1 MQQFQM
7 KLEANLVALV
17 AGWQQVPTCILQN
30 TRLFINGFIDIF
42 FLKSETEVI
51 SLNFPRYF
59 TQKIGD
65 KCVENISGYHL
76 K

>member
-1 MQQFQM
+1 M
-7 KLEANLVALV
+7 KFAGNLKYFISLLELNFK
-17 AGWQQVPTCILQN
+17 LQN
-30 TRLFINGFIDIF
+30 TRLFINSFIDIF
-42 FLKSETEVI
+42 FLKSETGGI

-65 KCVENISGYHL
+65 KCVEIISGYHL

>member
-1 MQQFQM
+1 M
-7 KLEANLVALV
+7 K
-17 AGWQQVPTCILQN
+17 LQN
-30 TRLFINGFIDIF
+30 THLFINGFIDIL

-59 TQKIGD
+59 TQKISD

>member
-1 MQQFQM
+1 M
-7 KLEANLVALV
+7 K
-17 AGWQQVPTCILQN
+17 LQN

-42 FLKSETEVI
+42 FLKRETEVI

>member
-1 MQQFQM
+1 M
-7 KLEANLVALV
+7 K
-17 AGWQQVPTCILQN
+17 LQN

-59 TQKIGD
+59 MQKIGD

-76 K
+76 KSERIQHAAYFGT

>member
-1 MQQFQM
+1 M
-7 KLEANLVALV
+7 KFAVNLKYLSLLELNEITKHSFVYK
-17 AGWQQVPTCILQN
+17 
-30 TRLFINGFIDIF
+30 RFIDIF
-42 FLKSETEVI
+42 ILKSGSEGI

-65 KCVENISGYHL
+65 KCVESISGYHL